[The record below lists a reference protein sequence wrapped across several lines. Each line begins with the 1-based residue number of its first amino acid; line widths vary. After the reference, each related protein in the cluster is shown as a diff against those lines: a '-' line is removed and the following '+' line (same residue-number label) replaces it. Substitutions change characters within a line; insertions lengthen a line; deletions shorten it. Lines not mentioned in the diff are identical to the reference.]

1 MHRVNRNFTII
12 NIIAAIVMLAFCV
25 LLEIDTKG
33 KWWGKIMIIF
43 GVFEGILLIA
53 GVLYMRSQIIKVGGV
68 FVKEKLIIVHL
79 INFIVWAI
87 FYIAQNLQALNMEST
102 TKGMSKKERW
112 NNVSW
117 LTMAFYA
124 EIIGLVG
131 YLIQKYMDLFL
142 LYLISQFSL
151 KKEEQQILDKVLNR
165 KVPAMV
171 YLQN

>member
-1 MHRVNRNFTII
+1 MNEQKFEKIMHRVNRNFTII

-87 FYIAQNLQALNMEST
+87 FYIAQNL
-102 TKGMSKKERW
+102 
-112 NNVSW
+112 
-117 LTMAFYA
+117 
-124 EIIGLVG
+124 
-131 YLIQKYMDLFL
+131 
-142 LYLISQFSL
+142 
-151 KKEEQQILDKVLNR
+151 
-165 KVPAMV
+165 
-171 YLQN
+171 